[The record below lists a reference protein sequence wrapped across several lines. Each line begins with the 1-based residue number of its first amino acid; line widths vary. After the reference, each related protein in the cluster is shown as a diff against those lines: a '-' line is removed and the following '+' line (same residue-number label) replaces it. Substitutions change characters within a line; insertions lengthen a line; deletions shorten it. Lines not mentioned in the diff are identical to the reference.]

1 MNKPKVLVDLC
12 MAHSKL
18 GFSGIPQDSRLLF
31 DGLIQS
37 RNINADGLLWSL
49 QGSWMERPPVS
60 LLEQSVFLTIHL
72 KASSRGVIATR
83 LSRVNPYL
91 GNIWSRMFADNA
103 KSYPVIPLGEPLN
116 EIVWRTHFALTLRA
130 DRRTSILDSHFF
142 LSTLG
147 WQRVADGALGHR
159 QKPFLN
165 TNEHDI
171 AIFQDSR
178 AVTLPG
184 RTQKIIRY
192 HDGIPVLAGDFMHD
206 QVPAVLHARGVAA
219 CERELALCLQ
229 LHICAQ

>member
-1 MNKPKVLVDLC
+1 VQTAQFVYVLPGHAPSLKQSLKEKLSTELLPIRAVRVKTPFFARLCPMNKPKVLVDLC

-37 RNINADGLLWSL
+37 PNINADGLLWSL
-49 QGSWMERPPVS
+49 QGSWMQRPPVS
-60 LLEQSVFLTIHL
+60 LLEQSVFLTINL

-130 DRRTSILDSHFF
+130 DRRTSPS
-142 LSTLG
+142 
-147 WQRVADGALGHR
+147 
-159 QKPFLN
+159 
-165 TNEHDI
+165 
-171 AIFQDSR
+171 
-178 AVTLPG
+178 
-184 RTQKIIRY
+184 
-192 HDGIPVLAGDFMHD
+192 
-206 QVPAVLHARGVAA
+206 
-219 CERELALCLQ
+219 
-229 LHICAQ
+229 